1 MRISN
6 YPTDTLTGDELI
18 LATDVDTSTQ
28 KYKTVNFSV
37 DTLKTFLTSGNEFTN
52 IELGGSIIFEGAT
65 ANNFETT
72 LSVTDPT
79 ADRTVTL
86 QDASGTIALTSDI
99 TLSTLSI
106 TASLQELNYMD
117 GVTSGV
123 QAQLNS
129 KIDGSGTTGRIPKFN
144 DSNTLTDSRIFESSS
159 GTFYTGSSGNNFYP
173 LTIQAKGGVSTHVFE
188 GNNTSD
194 YSNFQI
200 TPGQLSKPG
209 INFGKRDGGGDSN
222 TGIYSSAADNIE
234 LVTGGTTGLSIN
246 SSQKVTLPGKLNKA
260 VESAPASA
268 TAAGTAGDIIIAN
281 DAIYVCITTGT
292 AGNAAWKKAAL
303 STF

>member
-6 YPTDTLTGDELI
+6 YPTDTLSGDELI

-37 DTLKTFLTSGNEFTN
+37 DTLKTFLTTGNEFTN

-65 ANNFETT
+65 ANDFETT
-72 LSVTDPT
+72 LGVTDPT

-106 TASLQELNYMD
+106 TASLEELNYMD

-144 DSNTLTDSRIFESSS
+144 DSNTLTDSRIFESST
-159 GTFYTGSSGNNFYP
+159 GTFIHEESSSSTP
-173 LTIQAKGGVSTHVFE
+173 LTITKGGTTIARFKGESTY
-188 GNNTSD
+188 NN
-194 YSNFQI
+194 SNLQI
-200 TPGQLSKPG
+200 TPGTESTPA
-209 INFGKRDGGGDSN
+209 INFGSRSGMGAVDSN
-222 TGIYSSAADNIE
+222 TGIYSSAVDNIE

-260 VESAPASA
+260 VESAPASTSA
-268 TAAGTAGDIIIAN
+268 SGTAGDIIVAS
-281 DAIYVCITTGT
+281 DGIYVCIATDT
-292 AGNAAWKKAAL
+292 WRKATL